1 MMFLQVIILLAG
13 FLFLVKGADWF
24 VEGAAS
30 IAKKLGIPQLIIG
43 LTIVAMGTSM
53 PEAAVS
59 ITAAI
64 NKNAGITIG
73 NVVGSNILNILI
85 ILGITAVI
93 TNVAIQKSTLL
104 YEIPFMT
111 VITII
116 LLIFGIT
123 GSEVTFIEGV
133 IFWILFLIY
142 LGYLFVMAKKGND
155 QEEAEAKDN
164 PVWKCMLLMVIG
176 GILVVKGSDF
186 AVSGA
191 TEIARYFGMS
201 ERFIG
206 LTIVALGTSLP
217 ELVTSVTAARRGN
230 TGIAI
235 GNIVGS
241 NIFNILFVIGTTAL
255 ICTVSFES
263 KFIIDTVIAV
273 LCGAILWIGTF
284 RHKELRKPCG
294 VVMLLCYVAYFLYL
308 CLV

>member
-111 VITII
+111 VITIV

-142 LGYLFVMAKKGND
+142 LGYLFAMAKKGND

-217 ELVTSVTAARRGN
+217 ELVTSVVAARKNEVDMALGN
-230 TGIAI
+230 VI
-235 GNIVGS
+235 GS
-241 NIFNILFVIGTTAL
+241 NIFNILMVLGIAAAISPVAFLT
-255 ICTVSFES
+255 EN
-263 KFIIDTVIAV
+263 IIDIAV
-273 LCGAILWIGTF
+273 LIVFSVIGWIMAWTK
-284 RHKELRKPCG
+284 RELNRKEG
-294 VVMLLCYVAYFLYL
+294 IIMLLLYAVYVVYI
-308 CLV
+308 CMR